1 MANEIIINQE
11 EMTKLLEKD
20 WTKSMDLVKS
30 MTTKNLTNDEFKLF
44 VYIANM
50 YGLNPIKREIYM
62 IKYGDSAQTIIS
74 RDGYYT
80 MLKTNPSYNGHET
93 ILHLDEK
100 FPDDITKMWA
110 ECKVHLKGIDYPI
123 TEVAYYK
130 ESFNSNNQIWNKMP
144 KTMLRKVAE
153 SRAFRKA
160 CGAFGTYSEEE
171 LQDVKQETPEDIKK
185 NVLGKING

>member
-1 MANEIIINQE
+1 MVNEITIKQE
-11 EMTKLLEKD
+11 EIDSMLEKD
-20 WTKSMDLVKS
+20 WTKSLDIIKGML
-30 MTTKNLTNDEFKLF
+30 TKNLTNEEFKMFL
-44 VYIANM
+44 YIAKL
-50 YGLNPIKREIYM
+50 YDLNPIKREIYM

-74 RDGYYT
+74 RDGYYE
-80 MLKTNPSYNGHET
+80 MLRRNENYNGHET

-100 FPDDITKMWA
+100 FPDDITKMWS
-110 ECKVHLKGIDYPI
+110 ECKVYLKGIEHPI

-130 ESFNSNNQIWNKMP
+130 ESVNSSNAIWNKMP

-171 LQDVKQETPEDIKK
+171 MQEVKPLNENTKGVLDKIK
-185 NVLGKING
+185 